1 MRCPCACPGHMTT
14 SCMRQSLPLTV
25 FRSTPFFDQLAFCI
39 AGRDMVRARKPAT
52 KTSPRRTTG
61 RPPQPKHP
69 SWTEMITECIIT
81 TPDGTQNGVSRPAL
95 KKFVEFNYQ
104 LAMSATTT
112 NQLNRAITAGTE
124 KGNFVLPKGPSGKVK
139 LAPERMKGTSKE
151 NAKPASKQ
159 APSAKGC
166 GCSTCEEDGH
176 HDEKVYIQ
184 GEERK
189 DDIHQYGRSE
199 SGQETFNKACRSK
212 EGYNEGFAIHRC
224 EGKRELYLPRR
235 AGKEQVRN

>member
-1 MRCPCACPGHMTT
+1 MRP
-14 SCMRQSLPLTV
+14 SLPLTV

-52 KTSPRRTTG
+52 KTSPRARSSRKTTG
-61 RPPQPKHP
+61 RPPQPTHP

-95 KKFVEFNYQ
+95 KKFVKFNYQ

-139 LAPERMKGTSKE
+139 LAPERMNGTSKE
-151 NAKPASKQ
+151 NAKPASKR
-159 APSAKGC
+159 APSAKVTAAPLTKRTATTTKKYTSRAKRGRTT
-166 GCSTCEEDGH
+166 STSTAGR
-176 HDEKVYIQ
+176 KVV
-184 GEERK
+184 K
-189 DDIHQYGRSE
+189 KPS
-199 SGQETFNKACRSK
+199 T
-212 EGYNEGFAIHRC
+212 
-224 EGKRELYLPRR
+224 RR
-235 AGKEQVRN
+235 AAAKKDITRASRSTVRGKTRTVSPSKSRKRAGAK